1 MAGTEKSK
9 SPPVIDADLIAFFED
24 PGSYPHDPVSVEHIQ
39 THISHVFIASPYV
52 YKVKKPVNLDFL
64 DFSTLEKR
72 KYYCEQE
79 VQLNRRLCPDIYLDV
94 IPVYNTGGRFHF
106 KSPGDGTVVEYV
118 VWMKE
123 LESQYFMSE
132 MIKTTELTRDH
143 LDRVAEKLTPFYRDQ
158 QPDPEI
164 LEYGHMKEIKVNT
177 DENFDQTE
185 PFVGTTIDRASYKAV
200 HHYTDAYLDKNEF
213 IFEKRIEHERI
224 VNGHGDLHLEH
235 IHLSPGGVCIYDCIE
250 FNKRFRYLD
259 LAEDLAFLAMELDYC
274 GYESLSRYFIQRMS
288 ENLDDRELTDIID
301 FYKCYRAYVRG
312 KVKSME
318 SSEEEIS
325 PEGRERA
332 ADTARHYFDL
342 ALKYALIGSGPL
354 VIIFM
359 GRVASGKSSMSRK
372 LGERLRISR
381 YTSDR
386 TRKQIAGLPLLE
398 RPPDEVREK
407 LYSPEM
413 NEKTYSALYKYLEE
427 SIEKGLSVI
436 LDATFNHPGARKEVL
451 DRVGALNVPYV
462 FIETSAPDEKL
473 KKRLKHRDEEGGSE
487 SDARL
492 EDFEMLNER
501 FVPPEE
507 LDRRNYIRVSTDQ
520 PVEDSKLE
528 LYNKLVDWNLDGG
541 NS

>member
-1 MAGTEKSK
+1 MAGNRKTESA
-9 SPPVIDADLIAFFED
+9 PVLDADLIAFFED
-24 PGSYPHDPVSVEHIQ
+24 PGSYPHGPVSVEHIQ

-52 YKVKKPVNLDFL
+52 YKVKKPVNFEFL

-72 KYYCEQE
+72 KYYCKQE

-94 IPVYNTGGRFHF
+94 IPVFYSGGRFHF
-106 KSPGDGTVVEYV
+106 KSDDDDTPVEYV

-123 LESQYFMSE
+123 LENRYFMSE
-132 MIKTTELTRDH
+132 MINSTDLTSDH

-164 LEYGHMKEIKVNT
+164 LEYGHRKNIKVNT

-185 PFVGTTIDRASYKAV
+185 PYIDNTIDRASYQAIR
-200 HHYTDAYLDKNEF
+200 HYTDAYLAKNER
-213 IFEKRIEHERI
+213 IFENRIEHERI
-224 VNGHGDLHLEH
+224 VDGHGDLHLEH

-259 LAEDLAFLAMELDYC
+259 LAEDLAFLAMELDYY

-288 ENLDDRELTDIID
+288 ENLDDRELTEIID

-318 SSEEEIS
+318 SSEEEVS
-325 PEGRERA
+325 TDARARA

-372 LGERLRISR
+372 LGERLRINR
-381 YTSDR
+381 FTSDR

-398 RPPDEVREK
+398 RPPEEVRER

-413 NEKTYSALYKYLEE
+413 NEKTYSALYKNMEASVE
-427 SIEKGLSVI
+427 NGKSVI
-436 LDATFNHPGARKEVL
+436 LDATFNRPGARKAVIE
-451 DRVGALNVPYV
+451 RAGILNVPYV
-462 FIETSAPDEKL
+462 FIETSAPEETL
-473 KKRLKHRDEEGGSE
+473 KMRLKRRDEEGGSV

-507 LDRRNYIRVSTDQ
+507 LEERNYIQVSTDQ

-528 LYNKLVDWNLDGG
+528 FYKKLVDWNLAGS
-541 NS
+541 N